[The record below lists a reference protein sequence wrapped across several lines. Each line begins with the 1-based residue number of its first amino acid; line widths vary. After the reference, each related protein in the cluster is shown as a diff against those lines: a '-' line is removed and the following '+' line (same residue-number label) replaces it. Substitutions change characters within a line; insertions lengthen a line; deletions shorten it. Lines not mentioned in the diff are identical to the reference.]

1 LKFILV
7 SYALISSIY
16 VHSSVLDQLS
26 LFFNNDL
33 YFTQTSLNT
42 ISNTFDKTEG
52 KYSKKN
58 NNSIVIN
65 ITSPFKENY
74 YIDNTKIE
82 IHDLDFDQVRKI
94 PLNEIEDNFFI
105 NLLRNKSFETYYI
118 KNLKD
123 NSFKLFAN
131 DKEYNFE
138 FLEDGGLQVIFKDN
152 MNVKNIVKFS
162 IKLWVLIFF

>member
-1 LKFILV
+1 MKFILV

-16 VHSSVLDQLS
+16 VHSSVIDQLS
-26 LFFNNDL
+26 MFFNNDL
-33 YFTQTSLNT
+33 YFTQSSFNS

-58 NNSIVIN
+58 NNSFVIN

-74 YIDNTKIE
+74 YIDKTKIE

-94 PLNEIEDNFFI
+94 PLNEIEDNLFI
-105 NLLRNKSFETYYI
+105 NLLSNKSFEKYDI
-118 KNLKD
+118 KTLKD
-123 NSFKLFAN
+123 NSFKLLAN

-138 FLEDGGLQVIFKDN
+138 FLADGGLQVIYKDN
-152 MNVKNIVKFS
+152 MDVKNIVKFS
-162 IKLWVLIFF
+162 IKL

>member
-1 LKFILV
+1 MKFILV

-26 LFFNNDL
+26 MFFNNDL
-33 YFTQTSLNT
+33 YFTQSSLNT
-42 ISNTFDKTEG
+42 ITNTFDKTEG

-58 NNSIVIN
+58 NNSVVIN

-74 YIDNTKIE
+74 YIDKTKIE

-94 PLNEIEDNFFI
+94 PLNEIEDNLFI
-105 NLLRNKSFETYYI
+105 NLLSNKSFEKYDI
-118 KNLKD
+118 KTFKD

-138 FLEDGGLQVIFKDN
+138 FLEDGGLEVIYKDN
-152 MNVKNIVKFS
+152 MDVKNIVKFS
-162 IKLWVLIFF
+162 IKL

>member
-1 LKFILV
+1 MKFILV

-16 VHSSVLDQLS
+16 VHSSVIDQLS
-26 LFFNNDL
+26 MFFNNDL
-33 YFTQTSLNT
+33 YFTQSSFNS

-74 YIDNTKIE
+74 FIDNTKIE

-94 PLNEIEDNFFI
+94 PLNEIEENFFI
-105 NLLRNKSFETYYI
+105 NLLRNKSLDKYDVKT
-118 KNLKD
+118 LKD

-138 FLEDGGLQVIFKDN
+138 FLADGGLQVIYKDN
-152 MNVKNIVKFS
+152 MDVKNIVKFS
-162 IKLWVLIFF
+162 IKL

>member
-1 LKFILV
+1 M
-7 SYALISSIY
+7 
-16 VHSSVLDQLS
+16 
-26 LFFNNDL
+26 FFNNDL
-33 YFTQTSLNT
+33 YFTQSSFNS

-58 NNSIVIN
+58 NNSVVIN

-74 YIDNTKIE
+74 YIDKTKIE

-94 PLNEIEDNFFI
+94 PLNEIEDNLFI
-105 NLLRNKSFETYYI
+105 NLLSNKSFEKYDVKT
-118 KNLKD
+118 LKD

-138 FLEDGGLQVIFKDN
+138 FLEDGGLKVIYKDN
-152 MNVKNIVKFS
+152 MDVKNIVKFS
-162 IKLWVLIFF
+162 IKL